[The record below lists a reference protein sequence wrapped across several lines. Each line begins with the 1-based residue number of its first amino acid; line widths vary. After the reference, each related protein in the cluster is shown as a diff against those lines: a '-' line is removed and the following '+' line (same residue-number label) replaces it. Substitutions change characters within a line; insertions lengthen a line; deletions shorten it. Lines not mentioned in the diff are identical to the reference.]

1 MMNHKISGW
10 DETFMQI
17 AELIAGRHSTCVRIQ
32 VGALLVKDDRII
44 STGYN
49 GVASK
54 QRECNDFFQT
64 YWKNHVGRVHPE
76 CAWHEEYPKWLE
88 SDEFKRMHREFSV
101 KREIHAEVNCIAYAA
116 RQSIDITGAKMYC
129 TWSPCINCAKLIIAS
144 GIKTYYYRNL
154 YERKEDD
161 GRELLY
167 ENKVSF
173 YEIKA
178 SQ

>member
-1 MMNHKISGW
+1 MNPRIKGW

-17 AELIAGRHSTCVRIQ
+17 AELIAARHSTCVRIQ

-49 GVASK
+49 GAPSK
-54 QRECNDFFQT
+54 QEECNIFFRT
-64 YWKNHVGRVHPE
+64 YWVSHNGRALPQKMWDE
-76 CAWHEEYPKWLE
+76 QYLDWLN
-88 SDEFKRMHREFSV
+88 SDEFKKMHREFSI

-144 GIKTYYYRNL
+144 GIKSYYYRNP
-154 YERKEDD
+154 YERVEDD
-161 GRELLY
+161 GRELLE
-167 ENKVSF
+167 ENKIPYF
-173 YEIKA
+173 EIKA
-178 SQ
+178 S